1 MFVDTDGDGVPDTS
15 LGRIPDPESPFSGN
29 FGNTW
34 GQVFG
39 FDFINYQL
47 ALNVEIPIGN
57 RANEAERASLLIQ
70 ERRLLSRLKN
80 EQQLIV
86 VEVRNAYESIATQR
100 KRLEAARVAR
110 ELSEEQLEGENK
122 RFQAGLSTNF
132 EVLRYQRDLTDSQV
146 RELRARVDYQL
157 TVTDLEKAMNTII
170 DANDI
175 VMAKREGNA
184 P

>member
-1 MFVDTDGDGVPDTS
+1 MLRS
-15 LGRIPDPESPFSGN
+15 
-29 FGNTW
+29 
-34 GQVFG
+34 
-39 FDFINYQL
+39 
-47 ALNVEIPIGN
+47 
-57 RANEAERASLLIQ
+57 
-70 ERRLLSRLKN
+70 
-80 EQQLIV
+80 EQQQIM

-132 EVLRYQRDLTDSQV
+132 EVLRYQRDLTDAQV
-146 RELRARVDYQL
+146 RELRALVDYQQTL
-157 TVTDLEKAMNTII
+157 TDLEKAMYTII

-175 VMAKREGNA
+175 VMARREASA